1 MAYKLE
7 ISKAAKADLA
17 KLDKPILQAV
27 QQRLKTLA
35 ENAEQVRHLALK
47 GDLAGLYKLRVY
59 GKYRIIYRLQ
69 REKQLIVVVRVGNR
83 SDIYKE

>member
-27 QQRLKTLA
+27 QQRLKILA

-47 GDLAGLYKLRVY
+47 GELAGLYKLRVY

-69 REKQLIVVVRVGNR
+69 REKQLIVIVRVGNR
-83 SDIYKE
+83 NDIYKE